1 MVVSVGLGSEMWDDV
16 GARGY
21 SFRAYSNLARRAD
34 GEKCNLVLE
43 GSVPGNGELRIV
55 MTTFAMPLNN
65 SGDRITLLDP
75 QQTPVSVVEY
85 SGGEVASGMEIR
97 FDN

>member
-1 MVVSVGLGSEMWDDV
+1 
-16 GARGY
+16 
-21 SFRAYSNLARRAD
+21 
-34 GEKCNLVLE
+34 
-43 GSVPGNGELRIV
+43 
-55 MTTFAMPLNN
+55 MPLNN

-85 SGGEVASGMEIR
+85 SGGQVAPGMEIR